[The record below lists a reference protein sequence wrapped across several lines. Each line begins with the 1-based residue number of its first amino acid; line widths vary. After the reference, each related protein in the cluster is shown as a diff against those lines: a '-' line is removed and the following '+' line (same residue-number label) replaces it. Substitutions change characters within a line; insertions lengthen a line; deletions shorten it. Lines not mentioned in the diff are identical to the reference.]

1 MKLPRVKPDDP
12 ITADLM
18 NLLLA
23 VAESCRLEVVQ
34 GGGLLM
40 EENPQGGYTLGLA
53 VGRFFWAKITGAI
66 SGGTYPWTEQFPDAS
81 GAWTAGTR
89 TGVAYEENGNTS
101 VAANTYVRMRRTIVD
116 DYRFQAGTC

>member
-1 MKLPRVKPDDP
+1 MKLPRVKPGDE

-18 NLLLA
+18 NKLLE

-40 EENPQGGYTLGLA
+40 ESNPEGGYTLSLA

-66 SGGTYPWTEQFPDAS
+66 SGGTYPWTEQFPAAS
-81 GAWTAGTR
+81 GTWTAGTR

-101 VAANTYVRMRRTIVD
+101 VPTNTYVRMRRTVVND
-116 DYRFQAGTC
+116 FRFSAGTC